1 MENIINFAVILLVS
15 LTVVTVFAVL
25 YYLVLALIFKKN
37 DTADSMGH
45 AVATGTIIMTLCV
58 LAFSVYTQRQQ
69 SVSYDNGYSD
79 AVADVKTIT
88 RGFVPERFRILSIW
102 DYIDRFCETDD
113 DISQFFKDIED
124 YMSKTDTLYYYITS
138 SSPDK
143 LQNIASNMRS

>member
-58 LAFSVYTQRQQ
+58 FAFSVYTMDNQ

-88 RGFVPERFRILSIW
+88 RGFVPERFQILSIW
-102 DYIDRFCETDD
+102 NYIDGYCETDD
-113 DISQFFKDIED
+113 DINQLFKDIED
-124 YMSKTDTLYYYITS
+124 YIFETDTLYYYLTTR
-138 SSPDK
+138 SPDE
-143 LQNIASNMRS
+143 LQSIASNMRN